1 MKLEGKNPIRE
12 VINSGASINKLYVLD
27 KVADPQ
33 IREWVQIAKKSHAR
47 VEWVDKKTLDK
58 LSETGHHQGII
69 AEVADFKYADLDEIL
84 KKDGDLLLV
93 LLDDLQDPHNLG
105 SIIRVAECAGADAV
119 IIPSRNSVVVN
130 ETVIRVSAGAS
141 AHMPVCRVGNL
152 NATIEKLKKQNVWV
166 FGADMDGETMYKTNL
181 KGNIAL
187 VVGAEGT
194 GLGRLTKELC
204 DQVVSIPMHGK
215 VNSLNASV
223 SAGILLYEAVRQR
236 SK

>member
-27 KVADPQ
+27 KTTDQQ
-33 IREWVQIAKKSHAR
+33 IREWVQIAKKNHAKI
-47 VEWVDKKTLDK
+47 EWVDKKTLDK
-58 LSETGHHQGII
+58 LSTTGHHQGII
-69 AEVADFKYADLDEIL
+69 AECTDFEYADLDEIL

-93 LLDDLQDPHNLG
+93 LLDGLQDPHNLG
-105 SIIRVAECAGADAV
+105 SVIRVAECAGADAV

-141 AHMPVCRVGNL
+141 AHMPVCKVGNL
-152 NATIEKLKKQNVWV
+152 NATIEKLKKHNVWV
-166 FGADMDGETMYKTNL
+166 FGADMNGEAMYKTNL
-181 KGNIAL
+181 KGNVAL
-187 VVGAEGT
+187 VIGAEGSGLSKLT
-194 GLGRLTKELC
+194 GELC
-204 DQVVSIPMHGK
+204 DQIVSIPMYGK

-236 SK
+236 SN